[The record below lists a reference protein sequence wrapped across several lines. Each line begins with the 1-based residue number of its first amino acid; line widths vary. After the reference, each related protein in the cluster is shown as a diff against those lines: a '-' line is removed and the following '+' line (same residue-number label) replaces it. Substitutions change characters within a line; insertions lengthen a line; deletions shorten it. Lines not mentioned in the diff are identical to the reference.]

1 MWTDLDSHQLQK
13 LNKDMKENILEA
25 KKRERNSVA
34 KGCAMFSAK
43 SDGVSEFKIL
53 RIGDYFDIAY

>member
-1 MWTDLDSHQLQK
+1 
-13 LNKDMKENILEA
+13 MKENILEA